1 MTEPMLTVL
10 VKSLAAYAIAVVIAS
25 SSLFAGFRTWIMAK
39 TPLLKIKGHNHFIEC
54 RLCVSFWCSLLVCFG
69 EWQLLLPVYG
79 LSYFLATQERK

>member
-10 VKSLAAYAIAVVIAS
+10 VKSLAAYAITVVIAS

-54 RLCVSFWCSLLVCFG
+54 RLCVSFWAAVAVCNTS
-69 EWQLLLPVYG
+69 WTLILPVYG
-79 LSYFLATQERK
+79 LAYFLAKQER